1 MARRRTAVSKGR
13 LEEAEEPRATRRGSR
28 GRPPAFRNR
37 RGEQVEPRSFSAS
50 DAKNQFGRVLETA
63 LADGVVMITK
73 HDAVKAVLV
82 SAEEFAALTGA
93 REPALDTLSREF
105 DRLLARMQTPK
116 SRAGMKSAF
125 EATPEAAR
133 AGGGGGRAPACLTAR
148 APRASTSSRG
158 PTAPA
163 RAASRAPCC

>member
-1 MARRRTAVSKGR
+1 MARRRTAVSKGAR
-13 LEEAEEPRATRRGSR
+13 LTQGEERR
-28 GRPPAFRNR
+28 PAFRNR

-50 DAKNQFGRVLETA
+50 DAKNQFGRMLETA

-73 HDAVKAVLV
+73 HDTVRAVLV

-125 EATPEAAR
+125 EATAKQLGQAAVEGARRR
-133 AGGGGGRAPACLTAR
+133 A
-148 APRASTSSRG
+148 
-158 PTAPA
+158 
-163 RAASRAPCC
+163 

>member
-13 LEEAEEPRATRRGSR
+13 LKEVEEPRATRPEGAG
-28 GRPPAFRNR
+28 GRLPAFRNR

-63 LADGVVMITK
+63 LADGIVMITK

-82 SAEEFAALTGA
+82 SVEEFRALSGA

-125 EATPEAAR
+125 AATPKQLGQAAVEGVRRR
-133 AGGGGGRAPACLTAR
+133 A
-148 APRASTSSRG
+148 
-158 PTAPA
+158 
-163 RAASRAPCC
+163 

>member
-1 MARRRTAVSKGR
+1 MARRRTAVSKGAR
-13 LEEAEEPRATRRGSR
+13 LEQTAEAPRAPRR
-28 GRPPAFRNR
+28 PTFRNR
-37 RGEQVEPRSFSAS
+37 RGEPFEPRSFSAS
-50 DAKNQFGRVLETA
+50 DAKNQFGRMLETA

-82 SAEEFAALTGA
+82 SAEEFTALTGA

-125 EATPEAAR
+125 EATAKQLGQAAVEGARRR
-133 AGGGGGRAPACLTAR
+133 A
-148 APRASTSSRG
+148 
-158 PTAPA
+158 
-163 RAASRAPCC
+163 

>member
-1 MARRRTAVSKGR
+1 MARRRTAVSKGGR
-13 LEEAEEPRATRRGSR
+13 LKQPEGRR
-28 GRPPAFRNR
+28 PAFRNR

-50 DAKNQFGRVLETA
+50 DAKNQFGRVLEAA

-73 HDAVKAVLV
+73 HDAVRAVLV
-82 SAEEFAALTGA
+82 SVEEFTALTGA

-125 EATPEAAR
+125 AATPKQLGQAAVEGARRR
-133 AGGGGGRAPACLTAR
+133 A
-148 APRASTSSRG
+148 
-158 PTAPA
+158 
-163 RAASRAPCC
+163 

>member
-1 MARRRTAVSKGR
+1 MARRRTAVSKGTR
-13 LEEAEEPRATRRGSR
+13 LKQAEARR
-28 GRPPAFRNR
+28 PAFRNR

-63 LADGVVMITK
+63 LADGIVMITK
-73 HDAVKAVLV
+73 HDVVKAVLV
-82 SAEEFAALTGA
+82 SAEEFTALTGS

-125 EATPEAAR
+125 EATPKQLGQVAVEGAR
-133 AGGGGGRAPACLTAR
+133 KRA
-148 APRASTSSRG
+148 
-158 PTAPA
+158 
-163 RAASRAPCC
+163 

>member
-13 LEEAEEPRATRRGSR
+13 LEQAGEPRATRPEGAG
-28 GRPPAFRNR
+28 GRLPAFRNR

-63 LADGVVMITK
+63 LADGFVMITK

-82 SAEEFAALTGA
+82 SVEEFTALAGA

-116 SRAGMKSAF
+116 SRAGMRSAF
-125 EATPEAAR
+125 EATPRQLGQAAVEGARRR
-133 AGGGGGRAPACLTAR
+133 A
-148 APRASTSSRG
+148 
-158 PTAPA
+158 
-163 RAASRAPCC
+163 

>member
-1 MARRRTAVSKGR
+1 MARRRTAVSKGAR
-13 LEEAEEPRATRRGSR
+13 LEQAEARL
-28 GRPPAFRNR
+28 PAFRNR

-73 HDAVKAVLV
+73 HDAVRAVLV

-105 DRLLARMQTPK
+105 DRLLARMQTPR
-116 SRAGMKSAF
+116 SRAGMKSAL
-125 EATPEAAR
+125 EATPKQLGQAAVAGARRR
-133 AGGGGGRAPACLTAR
+133 A
-148 APRASTSSRG
+148 
-158 PTAPA
+158 
-163 RAASRAPCC
+163 

>member
-1 MARRRTAVSKGR
+1 MARRRTAVSKGAR
-13 LEEAEEPRATRRGSR
+13 LKQAEARR
-28 GRPPAFRNR
+28 PAFRNR

-73 HDAVKAVLV
+73 HDVVKAVLV
-82 SAEEFAALTGA
+82 SAEEFTALTGA

-125 EATPEAAR
+125 EATPKQLGQVAVEGAR
-133 AGGGGGRAPACLTAR
+133 KRA
-148 APRASTSSRG
+148 
-158 PTAPA
+158 
-163 RAASRAPCC
+163 

>member
-1 MARRRTAVSKGR
+1 MARRRTAVSKGAR
-13 LEEAEEPRATRRGSR
+13 LKQPKEPPATRPERAG
-28 GRPPAFRNR
+28 GRLPAFRNR

-82 SAEEFAALTGA
+82 SAEEFTALTGA

-116 SRAGMKSAF
+116 SRAGMKTAF
-125 EATPEAAR
+125 EATPTQLGQAAVEGVRRR
-133 AGGGGGRAPACLTAR
+133 A
-148 APRASTSSRG
+148 
-158 PTAPA
+158 
-163 RAASRAPCC
+163 

>member
-1 MARRRTAVSKGR
+1 MARRRTAVSKGAR
-13 LEEAEEPRATRRGSR
+13 LEPAAEPRAT
-28 GRPPAFRNR
+28 RPPAFRNR
-37 RGEQVEPRSFSAS
+37 RGEQIEPRSFSAS

-73 HDAVKAVLV
+73 HDTVRAVLV

-125 EATPEAAR
+125 EATPKQLGQAAVE
-133 AGGGGGRAPACLTAR
+133 GAR
-148 APRASTSSRG
+148 RRG
-158 PTAPA
+158 
-163 RAASRAPCC
+163 

>member
-1 MARRRTAVSKGR
+1 MARRRTAVSKGAR
-13 LEEAEEPRATRRGSR
+13 LKQPEEPPAMRPERAG
-28 GRPPAFRNR
+28 GRLPSFRNR

-82 SAEEFAALTGA
+82 SAEEFTALTGA

-125 EATPEAAR
+125 AATPKQLGQAAVEGVR
-133 AGGGGGRAPACLTAR
+133 
-148 APRASTSSRG
+148 RG
-158 PTAPA
+158 A
-163 RAASRAPCC
+163 

>member
-13 LEEAEEPRATRRGSR
+13 LKEAEEPRATRPEGAE
-28 GRPPAFRNR
+28 GRRPAFRNR
-37 RGEQVEPRSFSAS
+37 RGEQVAPRAFSAS

-63 LADGVVMITK
+63 LADGFVMITK

-82 SAEEFAALTGA
+82 SVEEFTALTGA

-116 SRAGMKSAF
+116 SRAGMRSAF
-125 EATPEAAR
+125 EATPRQLGQAAVEGARRR
-133 AGGGGGRAPACLTAR
+133 A
-148 APRASTSSRG
+148 
-158 PTAPA
+158 
-163 RAASRAPCC
+163 

>member
-1 MARRRTAVSKGR
+1 MARRRTAVSKGAR
-13 LEEAEEPRATRRGSR
+13 LEQAEERR
-28 GRPPAFRNR
+28 PAFRNR

-63 LADGVVMITK
+63 LADGIVMITK

-125 EATPEAAR
+125 EATPKQL
-133 AGGGGGRAPACLTAR
+133 GRAAVEGAHRR
-148 APRASTSSRG
+148 A
-158 PTAPA
+158 
-163 RAASRAPCC
+163 

>member
-1 MARRRTAVSKGR
+1 MARRRTAVSKGAR
-13 LEEAEEPRATRRGSR
+13 LKQPEEPPAMRPERVA
-28 GRPPAFRNR
+28 GRLPSFRNR

-82 SAEEFAALTGA
+82 SAEEFTALTGA
-93 REPALDTLSREF
+93 REPVLDTLSREF

-116 SRAGMKSAF
+116 SRTGMKTAF
-125 EATPEAAR
+125 EASPKQLGEAAVEATR
-133 AGGGGGRAPACLTAR
+133 K
-148 APRASTSSRG
+148 RG
-158 PTAPA
+158 
-163 RAASRAPCC
+163 

>member
-1 MARRRTAVSKGR
+1 MARRRTAVSKGAR
-13 LEEAEEPRATRRGSR
+13 LKQPEEPPAARAG
-28 GRPPAFRNR
+28 GRLPAFRNR
-37 RGEQVEPRSFSAS
+37 RGEQVEPQSFSAS

-73 HDAVKAVLV
+73 HDVVKAVLV
-82 SAEEFAALTGA
+82 SAEEFTALTGA

-125 EATPEAAR
+125 AATPKQLGQAAVEGARRR
-133 AGGGGGRAPACLTAR
+133 A
-148 APRASTSSRG
+148 
-158 PTAPA
+158 
-163 RAASRAPCC
+163 

>member
-1 MARRRTAVSKGR
+1 MARRRTAVSKGAR
-13 LEEAEEPRATRRGSR
+13 LKQAEEPRATRAERAG
-28 GRPPAFRNR
+28 GRLPAFRNR

-125 EATPEAAR
+125 EATPKHLGQGAVEGAR
-133 AGGGGGRAPACLTAR
+133 
-148 APRASTSSRG
+148 PRA
-158 PTAPA
+158 
-163 RAASRAPCC
+163 

>member
-13 LEEAEEPRATRRGSR
+13 LKGAEEPRAPRPDGAG
-28 GRPPAFRNR
+28 GRLPAVRNR

-63 LADGVVMITK
+63 LADGIVMITK

-125 EATPEAAR
+125 EATPKQLGQAAVEGARRR
-133 AGGGGGRAPACLTAR
+133 A
-148 APRASTSSRG
+148 
-158 PTAPA
+158 
-163 RAASRAPCC
+163 

>member
-1 MARRRTAVSKGR
+1 MARRRTAVSKGAR
-13 LEEAEEPRATRRGSR
+13 LKQSEEPPATRPERG
-28 GRPPAFRNR
+28 GRLPVFRNR

-50 DAKNQFGRVLETA
+50 DAKNHFGRVLETA

-82 SAEEFAALTGA
+82 SAEEFTALTGA

-125 EATPEAAR
+125 AATPKQLGQAAVEGVRRR
-133 AGGGGGRAPACLTAR
+133 A
-148 APRASTSSRG
+148 
-158 PTAPA
+158 
-163 RAASRAPCC
+163 

>member
-13 LEEAEEPRATRRGSR
+13 LKEAEEPLATHPEKAG
-28 GRPPAFRNR
+28 GRLPAFRNR
-37 RGEQVEPRSFSAS
+37 RGAQVDPRSFSAS
-50 DAKNQFGRVLETA
+50 DAKNRFGLVLETA
-63 LADGVVMITK
+63 LADGFVMITK

-82 SAEEFAALTGA
+82 SAEEFRALTGG

-125 EATPEAAR
+125 EATPRQLGQAAVEGARRR
-133 AGGGGGRAPACLTAR
+133 A
-148 APRASTSSRG
+148 
-158 PTAPA
+158 
-163 RAASRAPCC
+163 

>member
-1 MARRRTAVSKGR
+1 MARRRTAVSKGAR
-13 LEEAEEPRATRRGSR
+13 LKQPEEPPATRPERAG
-28 GRPPAFRNR
+28 GRLPVFRNR

-50 DAKNQFGRVLETA
+50 DAKNHFGRVLETA

-82 SAEEFAALTGA
+82 SAEEFTALIGA

-125 EATPEAAR
+125 AATPKQLGQAAVEGVRRR
-133 AGGGGGRAPACLTAR
+133 A
-148 APRASTSSRG
+148 
-158 PTAPA
+158 
-163 RAASRAPCC
+163 

>member
-1 MARRRTAVSKGR
+1 MARRRTAVSKGAR
-13 LEEAEEPRATRRGSR
+13 LKQPEESPATRPERVG
-28 GRPPAFRNR
+28 GRLPSFRNR

-82 SAEEFAALTGA
+82 SAEEFTALTGA

-125 EATPEAAR
+125 AATPKQLGQAAVEGVR
-133 AGGGGGRAPACLTAR
+133 
-148 APRASTSSRG
+148 RG
-158 PTAPA
+158 A
-163 RAASRAPCC
+163 